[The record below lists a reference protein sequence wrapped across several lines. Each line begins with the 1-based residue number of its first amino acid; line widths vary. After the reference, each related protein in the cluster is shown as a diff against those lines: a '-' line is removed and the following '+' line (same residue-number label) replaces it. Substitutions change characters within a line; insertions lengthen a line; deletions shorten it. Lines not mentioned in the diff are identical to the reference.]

1 MNSTAIYQQIKD
13 ALDKNEKVSIIVGK
27 NPSIDQMA
35 AALGL
40 YLALQAASKQVSI
53 ASPTEP
59 LVEVSNLV
67 AIDKVK
73 QAIGSGEGGDLV
85 VSFPYKTLENGEGE
99 IQKVSYTIEEGFL
112 NIVVK
117 ASESGL
123 SFTEKDVRYKRGGSV
138 SPLLFIVGTSRLSDL
153 GGLFDPNALK
163 DVTVVN
169 VDNKR
174 ENQGF
179 GDIILVSQD
188 ASSVSEIVGDL
199 LLSLNLPVDVD
210 IAQNLL
216 SGILS
221 GTDNFQKQNTTAVAF
236 ELSGVFLRK
245 GAVRSVPAMPSQ
257 RLPEFRAVPDMGR
270 VQKPPLPQQQ
280 HQQPQQ
286 RFDQKFAAPQQG
298 LDEDFT
304 QQPYFPPMPLPQP
317 QRSTQHQQQQ
327 GPAQGQGQRN
337 PKDQQQ
343 NERQK
348 DQGGRK
354 PPPDW
359 LMPKVYRGSSNV

>member
-1 MNSTAIYQQIKD
+1 MNSNATYQQIKD
-13 ALDKNEKVSIIVGK
+13 SLDKNDKVSIIVGK
-27 NPSIDQMA
+27 NPNIDQMA

-40 YLALQAASKQVSI
+40 YLALQASSKQVLI

-73 QAIGSGEGGDLV
+73 QTLSGEGGDLI

-99 IQKVSYTIEEGFL
+99 IQKVSYTIEDGFL

-117 ASESGL
+117 ASENGL
-123 SFTEKDVRYKRGGSV
+123 SFTEKDVRYKRGGSM
-138 SPLLFIVGTSRLSDL
+138 SALLFIVGTSRLSDL

-169 VDNKR
+169 IDNKR

-199 LLSLNLPVDVD
+199 LLSLDLPVDVD

-221 GTDNFQKQNTTAVAF
+221 GTDNFQNQNTTAVAF
-236 ELSGVFLRK
+236 ELSGVFMRK
-245 GAVRSVPAMPSQ
+245 GAVRSVAATPSP

-270 VQKPPLPQQQ
+270 VQKP
-280 HQQPQQ
+280 QPQQ
-286 RFDQKFAAPQQG
+286 RFEQKFATPQG
-298 LDEDFT
+298 PDEDFA
-304 QQPYFPPMPLPQP
+304 QQPYFPPMPLPQR
-317 QRSTQHQQQQ
+317 QDVSRQQHQQAPVQ
-327 GPAQGQGQRN
+327 QGQRN
-337 PKDQQQ
+337 QKDQPG
-343 NERQK
+343 ERQK